1 VTKDK
6 MVRMRPGDMTPQI
19 AAGFDMDECS
29 KRLQEH
35 APYLNRMLQTL
46 CGAAGQT
53 RANIEQSSM
62 IESNGEQEDRE
73 FLPETWSMSE
83 SEEDVYTDQSEG
95 RLYHHTEN
103 RKRNKAI
110 IATFMAYMVM
120 FARSQQNNYMQTII
134 GFWLQSVKAP
144 KRLIALLNR
153 LGISVSYG
161 SITTAVK
168 AVGTAAAKDLQV

>member
-46 CGAAGQT
+46 CGAA
-53 RANIEQSSM
+53 IV
-62 IESNGEQEDRE
+62 SNEEQEDRE
-73 FLPETWSMSE
+73 FSPETWSMSE
-83 SEEDVYTDQSEG
+83 SEEDVYTNQSEG
-95 RLYHHTEN
+95 RSYHHTEN
-103 RKRNKAI
+103 RNRNKAI